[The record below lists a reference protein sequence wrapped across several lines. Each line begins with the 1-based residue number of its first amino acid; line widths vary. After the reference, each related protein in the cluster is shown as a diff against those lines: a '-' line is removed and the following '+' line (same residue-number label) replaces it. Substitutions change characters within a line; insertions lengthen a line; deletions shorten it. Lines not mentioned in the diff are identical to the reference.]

1 MVTAQGLSTLF
12 RFLSP
17 YAHAVFLVGDFNHW
31 AAADLPMQHSADG
44 FWTATLDLPPGEYRF
59 RYFADAQWFVDYAA
73 FGVEQGPFGLD
84 SVARVPKPAMPAACT
99 ECPYSSPQASRRGV
113 KAAA

>member
-31 AAADLPMQHSADG
+31 GAAG
-44 FWTATLDLPPGEYRF
+44 GEVTV
-59 RYFADAQWFVDYAA
+59 Q
-73 FGVEQGPFGLD
+73 
-84 SVARVPKPAMPAACT
+84 
-99 ECPYSSPQASRRGV
+99 
-113 KAAA
+113 